1 MLLVLRDGRRNVH
14 TVDSGAV
21 EDAYEESYFDIVM
34 ITSQDPSLSV
44 SATIHMTMPRT
55 LRRHPVILYA
65 RARGANRVDGS
76 TNC

>member
-1 MLLVLRDGRRNVH
+1 VLLVLRDGRRNVH

-44 SATIHMTMPRT
+44 SATIHSKTIVERCPEDALNPT
-55 LRRHPVILYA
+55 
-65 RARGANRVDGS
+65 
-76 TNC
+76 